1 MSAASKWRVVLAG
14 LLAGGFLA
22 VFVPG
27 TLVTRALSDR
37 ARMEEARLGRILAR
51 NLLHSRSNALQIRIA
66 DLQAHPILSAAPC
79 SRPPGDG
86 AWSDWTDKVAASSGA
101 PEVRVIGRQ
110 NRLVASRAHP
120 GAFDVDLAPPRGCE
134 IPGLAL
140 LPLDPSRPE
149 LSAGWSFAIPL
160 PNCPWLVV
168 DLVWPWDRASGR
180 VAEADSFPP
189 STSGDGVLWLL
200 GSDGGPPLGVAVP
213 EAEDRSPAE
222 QGAGARMIIPA
233 IFGGVLVLLFGW
245 ILLLPMRREWERVE
259 REVHGA
265 WRRMKGLPD
274 VKAPAGGGESMESLL
289 RALSE
294 ETVALAGRTERLAE
308 VAGWKDIGRAV
319 GHEVRNALTPLRL
332 TVGTLA
338 MRNRDDPRMMLGLEA
353 AQDALARVQRL
364 VEEFSNFARLPQANL
379 KAADFE
385 TLARRSTDPWSQA
398 GPPEV
403 TVSPPRDRVVVTVDG
418 DLFDH
423 VAQNLL
429 KNAREAAGPG
439 GEVEVTI
446 EALDGWGRMT
456 VRNTGEPI
464 PESHLERLFEG
475 GLTTKPTGLGLGLSI
490 AQELTRRMN
499 GRIWAE
505 NLPAGGVAFHAEFP
519 SPPGAE

>member
-1 MSAASKWRVVLAG
+1 
-14 LLAGGFLA
+14 
-22 VFVPG
+22 
-27 TLVTRALSDR
+27 
-37 ARMEEARLGRILAR
+37 
-51 NLLHSRSNALQIRIA
+51 
-66 DLQAHPILSAAPC
+66 
-79 SRPPGDG
+79 
-86 AWSDWTDKVAASSGA
+86 
-101 PEVRVIGRQ
+101 
-110 NRLVASRAHP
+110 
-120 GAFDVDLAPPRGCE
+120 
-134 IPGLAL
+134 
-140 LPLDPSRPE
+140 
-149 LSAGWSFAIPL
+149 
-160 PNCPWLVV
+160 
-168 DLVWPWDRASGR
+168 
-180 VAEADSFPP
+180 
-189 STSGDGVLWLL
+189 
-200 GSDGGPPLGVAVP
+200 
-213 EAEDRSPAE
+213 
-222 QGAGARMIIPA
+222 
-233 IFGGVLVLLFGW
+233 
-245 ILLLPMRREWERVE
+245 
-259 REVHGA
+259 
-265 WRRMKGLPD
+265 
-274 VKAPAGGGESMESLL
+274 
-289 RALSE
+289 
-294 ETVALAGRTERLAE
+294 
-308 VAGWKDIGRAV
+308 
-319 GHEVRNALTPLRL
+319 
-332 TVGTLA
+332 